1 MNFNVFSFLGFLEG
15 LVVMKQNNEKNRKR
29 IVVKFGGSSLA
40 DHERILRAVTAVA
53 EEAKKG
59 TQIVVIVSAMGKT
72 TDTLFHAAKNSSNGR
87 LHKKDLDEI
96 LAMGERTSIRII
108 AAALKAQ
115 GVNSRYVDTHDPEWP
130 IITDDSFSD
139 ANPILD
145 TCYERAKQGVL
156 PLVDNGII
164 PVIAGFVGRT
174 KDKRVTTL
182 GRGGSD
188 TTAFILA
195 KALEADELILVT
207 DAEGIMSADPKVI
220 ANPKRLPEI
229 DVSTLVGLAD
239 SGTKFIHRKALQYKD
254 ASVKVRVIKNIH
266 GNLNAEGTLIKGAL
280 SSDLDVELAN
290 LSPALSIT
298 VVGKGVSENPQ
309 VIKELAETVKNYAE
323 LLGLSLNYDS
333 MILYASENSN
343 SKMLLEKVHEVI
355 LNHEETLAMSVRKQL
370 AFLKIKGVGLEKT
383 PGLTGRVSE
392 ALRIKRINIFGL
404 MTITSSIL
412 LFVNWKEREK
422 ALNLVRDALRDDKQC

>member
-1 MNFNVFSFLGFLEG
+1 MEG
-15 LVVMKQNNEKNRKR
+15 LVIIKQNIEKNYKR

-40 DHERILRAVTAVA
+40 DDERILKAVMAVA

-59 TQIVVIVSAMGKT
+59 TQIAVIVSAMGKT
-72 TDTLFHAAKNSSNGR
+72 TDTLFHAAKNSSNGK

-115 GVNSRYVDTHDPEWP
+115 GVNSRYVDPHDPEWP

-145 TCYERAKQGVL
+145 ICYKRAKQNIL
-156 PLVDNGII
+156 PIVDKCII

-174 KDKRVTTL
+174 KDNRVTTL

-195 KALEADELILVT
+195 KALDADELILVT
-207 DAEGIMSADPKVI
+207 DAEGIMSADPKI
-220 ANPKRLPEI
+220 ICKPKRLQEI
-229 DVSTLVGLAD
+229 DVRTLVGLAD
-239 SGTKFIHRKALQYKD
+239 SGTKFIHRKALRYKE
-254 ASVKVRVIKNIH
+254 ASVKVRVIQHSH
-266 GNLNAEGTLIKGAL
+266 GNLNVEGTLITGTL
-280 SSDLDVELAN
+280 SNDLNVELT
-290 LSPALSIT
+290 SPLPSMLIT
-298 VVGKGVSENPQ
+298 VIGHGVSEQPQ
-309 VIKELAETVKNYAE
+309 IIKELSETVKNHAE

-333 MILYASENSN
+333 LILYTSENTGS
-343 SKMLLEKVHEVI
+343 SILLEKIHEII
-355 LNHEETLAMSVRKQL
+355 LAHPETLAMSVRKQL
-370 AFLKIKGVGLEKT
+370 AFITIKGVGLEKT
-383 PGLTGRVSE
+383 PGLTGRISE
-392 ALRIKRINIFGL
+392 ALRLNSINIFGL

-412 LFVNWKEREK
+412 LFVEWEEK
-422 ALNLVRDALRDDKQC
+422 KKVLNLIRDALKGE

>member
-1 MNFNVFSFLGFLEG
+1 
-15 LVVMKQNNEKNRKR
+15 MKLNKKKNHRR

-40 DHERILRAVTAVA
+40 DHEHILRAVMAVS
-53 EEAKKG
+53 EESKKG
-59 TQIVVIVSAMGKT
+59 TQIAVIVSAMGKT
-72 TDTLFHAAKNSSNGR
+72 TDSLLTAAKNASNG
-87 LHKKDLDEI
+87 KVKNKDLDEI

-108 AAALKAQ
+108 AAALSAQ
-115 GVNSRYVDTHDPEWP
+115 GLKPRYIDPLDSEWP
-130 IITDDSFSD
+130 IITDDIFSD

-145 TCYERAKQGVL
+145 LCYDRTRQYVL
-156 PLVDNGII
+156 PFFEKGII

-174 KDKRVTTL
+174 KDNKVTTL

-220 ANPKRLPEI
+220 SSPRRIPEI
-229 DVSTLVGLAD
+229 DVNTLVGLAD
-239 SGTKFIHRKALQYKD
+239 SGTKFIHRKALRYKD
-254 ASVKVRVIKNIH
+254 SSLRVRVIRHTH

-280 SSDLDVELAN
+280 STELDATLASQ
-290 LSPALSIT
+290 SPALSIT
-298 VVGKGVSENPQ
+298 VVGKGISELPQ
-309 VIKELAETVKNYAE
+309 VIKELTETVKNHTE

-333 MILYASENSN
+333 MILYASWNSN
-343 SKMLLEKVHEVI
+343 SSLLLEKLHGII
-355 LNHEETLAMSVRKQL
+355 LNHEETLAMSVRRQL

-383 PGLTGRVSE
+383 PGLTGRISE
-392 ALRIKRINIFGL
+392 ALRLNCINIFGL

-412 LFVNWKEREK
+412 LFVSWEEKEK
-422 ALNLVRDALRDDKQC
+422 ALNLVRNALRDDRQC

>member
-1 MNFNVFSFLGFLEG
+1 
-15 LVVMKQNNEKNRKR
+15 MKQIKEKNCKR

-59 TQIVVIVSAMGKT
+59 TQIAVIVSAMGKT
-72 TDTLFHAAKNSSNGR
+72 TDTLFSAAKNSSNGR

-115 GVNSRYVDTHDPEWP
+115 GVNSCYVDPHDEEWP
-130 IITDDSFSD
+130 IITDELFSD
-139 ANPILD
+139 ANPMLD
-145 TCYERAKQGVL
+145 TCYERIGQNVL
-156 PLVDNGII
+156 PMVEKGVV

-174 KDKRVTTL
+174 KNNRVTTL

-207 DAEGIMSADPKVI
+207 DAEGIMTADPKI
-220 ANPKRLPEI
+220 IDDPRRLPEI
-229 DVSTLVGLAD
+229 DVNTLVGLAD
-239 SGTKFIHRKALQYKD
+239 SGTKFIHRKALRYKD
-254 ASVKVRVIKNIH
+254 ASVKVRVIKNTY
-266 GNLNAEGTLIKGAL
+266 GNLYANGTLIKGAL
-280 SSDLDVELAN
+280 STDLGVELAST
-290 LSPALSIT
+290 SPALLIT
-298 VVGKGVSENPQ
+298 VVGKGVSENPN
-309 VIKELAETVKNYAE
+309 VIKELAETVKNNAE

-333 MILYASENSN
+333 IILYASENSN
-343 SKMLLEKVHEVI
+343 SKTLLEKVHGII
-355 LNHEETLAMSVRKQL
+355 LKHDETLAMSVKKQL

-383 PGLTGRVSE
+383 PGLTGRLSE
-392 ALRIKRINIFGL
+392 ALRKNSINIFGL

-412 LFVNWKEREK
+412 LFVNWSEREK
-422 ALNLVRDALRDDKQC
+422 ALSLVRNALKGD

>member
-1 MNFNVFSFLGFLEG
+1 MI
-15 LVVMKQNNEKNRKR
+15 QNHEKNRKR

-59 TQIVVIVSAMGKT
+59 TQIAVIVSAMGKT
-72 TDTLFHAAKNSSNGR
+72 TDTLFNAAKSSSNGR

-115 GVNSRYVDTHDPEWP
+115 GVNSRYVDPHDPEWP
-130 IITDDSFSD
+130 IITDDVFSD

-145 TCYERAKQGVL
+145 TCYERARQNVL
-156 PLVDNGII
+156 PLVEKGVV

-174 KDKRVTTL
+174 KDNKVTTL

-195 KALEADELILVT
+195 KALEADELIMVT
-207 DAEGIMSADPKVI
+207 DAEGIMSADPKI
-220 ANPKRLPEI
+220 IGNPKRLPEI
-229 DVSTLVGLAD
+229 DVNTLVGLAD
-239 SGTKFIHRKALQYKD
+239 SGTKFIHRKALRYKD
-254 ASVKVRVIKNIH
+254 ASVRVRVIKHSH
-266 GNLNAEGTLIKGAL
+266 GDLNAEGTVIKGAL
-280 SSDLDVELAN
+280 STELDVALAN
-290 LSPALSIT
+290 PSPAMSIT
-298 VVGKGVSENPQ
+298 VVGKGVAEQPQ
-309 VIKELAETVKNYAE
+309 VIKELTETVKNHAE
-323 LLGLSLNYDS
+323 LLGLSVNYDS

-343 SKMLLEKVHEVI
+343 SNLLLEKVHEVI
-355 LNHEETLAMSVRKQL
+355 LKHEETLAMSVRKQL
-370 AFLKIKGVGLEKT
+370 AFLKIKGVDLEKT
-383 PGLTGRVSE
+383 PGLTGRIAE
-392 ALRIKRINIFGL
+392 ALRLNAVNIFGL
-404 MTITSSIL
+404 MTITSSIM

-422 ALNLVRDALRDDKQC
+422 VIKLVRNALKGD

>member
-1 MNFNVFSFLGFLEG
+1 
-15 LVVMKQNNEKNRKR
+15 MKQNKEKNRKR

-59 TQIVVIVSAMGKT
+59 TQIAVIVSAMGKT
-72 TDTLFHAAKNSSNGR
+72 TDTLFNAAKNSSNGM
-87 LHKKDLDEI
+87 LHKNDLDEI
-96 LAMGERTSIRII
+96 LAMGERISIRII

-115 GVNSRYVDTHDPEWP
+115 GVNSRYVDPHDPEWP
-130 IITDDSFSD
+130 IITDDLFSD

-145 TCYERAKQGVL
+145 TCYEIAKQNVL
-156 PLVDNGII
+156 PLVEDGVI

-174 KDKRVTTL
+174 KDNRVTTL

-220 ANPKRLPEI
+220 DDPKRLPEI

-239 SGTKFIHRKALQYKD
+239 SGTKFIHRKALRYKD
-254 ASVKVRVIKNIH
+254 ASVKVRVIKHIH
-266 GNLNAEGTLIKGAL
+266 GDLNAEGTLIKGAL
-280 SSDLDVELAN
+280 SSDLDVELA
-290 LSPALSIT
+290 SPSPSLSIT

-309 VIKELAETVKNYAE
+309 VIKELAETVKNHAK

-333 MILYASENSN
+333 MILYVSENSN
-343 SKMLLEKVHEVI
+343 SKLLLEKVHEVI

-370 AFLKIKGVGLEKT
+370 AFLKIRGVGLEQT
-383 PGLTGRVSE
+383 PGLTGRISE
-392 ALRIKRINIFGL
+392 ALRVNCINIFGL

-412 LFVNWKEREK
+412 LFVKWNEREK
-422 ALNLVRDALRDDKQC
+422 ALNLVRNALRDDKTC

>member
-1 MNFNVFSFLGFLEG
+1 
-15 LVVMKQNNEKNRKR
+15 
-29 IVVKFGGSSLA
+29 VVKFGGSSLA
-40 DHERILRAVTAVA
+40 DNERILRAVTAVA

-72 TDTLFHAAKNSSNGR
+72 TDTLFQAAKNSSNGK

-108 AAALKAQ
+108 AVALKAQ
-115 GVNSRYVDTHDPEWP
+115 GVNSRYVDPHDPEWP

-145 TCYERAKQGVL
+145 ICYERAKQNVL
-156 PLVDNGII
+156 PIVEKSII

-174 KDKRVTTL
+174 KDNRVTTL

-195 KALEADELILVT
+195 KALDADELILVT

-220 ANPKRLPEI
+220 GKPKRLPEI

-239 SGTKFIHRKALQYKD
+239 SGTKFIHRKALRYKD
-254 ASVKVRVIKNIH
+254 AAVKVRVIKHSH
-266 GNLNAEGTLIKGAL
+266 GDLNAEGTLITGAL
-280 SSDLDVELAN
+280 SNDLNVELTSS
-290 LSPALSIT
+290 SPAMLIT
-298 VVGKGVSENPQ
+298 VVGKGVSEQPQ
-309 VIKELAETVKNYAE
+309 VIKELSETVKNHAE
-323 LLGLSLNYDS
+323 LLGSSLNYDS
-333 MILYASENSN
+333 LILYASENADSN
-343 SKMLLEKVHEVI
+343 LLLEKIHEI
-355 LNHEETLAMSVRKQL
+355 IISHPETLAMSVRKQL
-370 AFLKIKGVGLEKT
+370 AFITIKGVGLEKT
-383 PGLTGRVSE
+383 PGLTGRISE
-392 ALRIKRINIFGL
+392 ALRVNSVNIFGL

-412 LFVNWKEREK
+412 LFVEWEEKEK
-422 ALNLVRDALRDDKQC
+422 VLNLVRDALNGD

>member
-1 MNFNVFSFLGFLEG
+1 MEG
-15 LVVMKQNNEKNRKR
+15 LVVMKQNKEKNRKR

-72 TDTLFHAAKNSSNGR
+72 TDTLFNAAKNSSNGM
-87 LHKKDLDEI
+87 LHKNDLDEI

-115 GVNSRYVDTHDPEWP
+115 GVNSRYVDPHDPEWP
-130 IITDDSFSD
+130 IITDDLFSD

-145 TCYERAKQGVL
+145 TCYERAKQNVL
-156 PLVDNGII
+156 PLVEDCII

-174 KDKRVTTL
+174 KDNRVTTL

-220 ANPKRLPEI
+220 DDPKRLLEI
-229 DVSTLVGLAD
+229 DVNTLVGLAD
-239 SGTKFIHRKALQYKD
+239 SGTKFIHRKALRYKD
-254 ASVKVRVIKNIH
+254 ASVKVRVIKHIH
-266 GNLNAEGTLIKGAL
+266 GDLNAEGTLIKGAL
-280 SSDLDVELAN
+280 SSDLDVELA
-290 LSPALSIT
+290 SPSPSLSIT
-298 VVGKGVSENPQ
+298 VVGEGVSENPQ
-309 VIKELAETVKNYAE
+309 VIKELAETVKNHAK

-333 MILYASENSN
+333 MILYVSENSN
-343 SKMLLEKVHEVI
+343 SKLLLEKVHEVI

-383 PGLTGRVSE
+383 PGLTGRISE
-392 ALRIKRINIFGL
+392 ALRVNCINIFGL

-412 LFVNWKEREK
+412 LFVKWDAREK
-422 ALNLVRDALRDDKQC
+422 ALNLVRNALRDDKTC

>member
-1 MNFNVFSFLGFLEG
+1 
-15 LVVMKQNNEKNRKR
+15 MKQNNEKNRKR

-40 DHERILRAVTAVA
+40 DNERILRAVTAVA

-72 TDTLFHAAKNSSNGR
+72 TDTLFQAAKNSSNGK

-108 AAALKAQ
+108 AVALKAQ
-115 GVNSRYVDTHDPEWP
+115 GVNSRYVDPHDPEWP

-145 TCYERAKQGVL
+145 ICYERAKQNVL
-156 PLVDNGII
+156 PILEKSII

-174 KDKRVTTL
+174 KDNRVTTL

-195 KALEADELILVT
+195 KALDADELILVT

-220 ANPKRLPEI
+220 CKPKRLPEI
-229 DVSTLVGLAD
+229 DVRTLVGLAD
-239 SGTKFIHRKALQYKD
+239 SGTKFIHRKALRYKD
-254 ASVKVRVIKNIH
+254 ASVKVRVIKHSH
-266 GNLNAEGTLIKGAL
+266 GDLNAEGTLITGAL
-280 SSDLDVELAN
+280 SNDLNVELTSS
-290 LSPALSIT
+290 SPAMLIT
-298 VVGKGVSENPQ
+298 VVGKGVSEQPQ
-309 VIKELAETVKNYAE
+309 VIKELSETVKNHAE
-323 LLGLSLNYDS
+323 LLGSSLNYDS
-333 MILYASENSN
+333 LILYASENADSN
-343 SKMLLEKVHEVI
+343 LLLEKIHEI
-355 LNHEETLAMSVRKQL
+355 IISHPETLAMSVRKQL
-370 AFLKIKGVGLEKT
+370 AFITIKGVGLEKT
-383 PGLTGRVSE
+383 PGLTGRISE
-392 ALRIKRINIFGL
+392 ALRVNSVNIFGL

-412 LFVNWKEREK
+412 LFVEWEEKEK
-422 ALNLVRDALRDDKQC
+422 VLNLVRDALNGD

>member
-1 MNFNVFSFLGFLEG
+1 
-15 LVVMKQNNEKNRKR
+15 MKQNKEKNRKR

-53 EEAKKG
+53 KEAKQG
-59 TQIVVIVSAMGKT
+59 TQIAVIVSAMGKT

-115 GVNSRYVDTHDPEWP
+115 GVNSRYVDPHDPEWP

-145 TCYERAKQGVL
+145 TCYDRANQNVL
-156 PLVDNGII
+156 PIVENGII

-174 KDKRVTTL
+174 KDNRVTTL

-220 ANPKRLPEI
+220 DDPKRLPEI

-239 SGTKFIHRKALQYKD
+239 SGTKFIHRKALRYKD
-254 ASVKVRVIKNIH
+254 AAVKVRVIKHIH
-266 GNLNAEGTLIKGAL
+266 GDLNAEGTLIKGAL
-280 SSDLDVELAN
+280 STELDVELAN
-290 LSPALSIT
+290 PSPALSIT

-309 VIKELAETVKNYAE
+309 IIQELTETVKNHAE

-333 MILYASENSN
+333 MILYVSENSN
-343 SKMLLEKVHEVI
+343 SKLLLENVHNVI
-355 LNHEETLAMSVRKQL
+355 LKHQETLAMSVRKQL

-383 PGLTGRVSE
+383 PGLMGRISE
-392 ALRIKRINIFGL
+392 ALRVNCINIFGL

-412 LFVNWKEREK
+412 LFVNWNEREK
-422 ALNLVRDALRDDKQC
+422 ALNLVRTSLRDDKQC

>member
-1 MNFNVFSFLGFLEG
+1 MEDLI
-15 LVVMKQNNEKNRKR
+15 VMIQNHEKNRKR
-29 IVVKFGGSSLA
+29 IVVKYGGSSLA

-59 TQIVVIVSAMGKT
+59 TQIAVIVSAMGKT

-108 AAALKAQ
+108 TAALKAQ
-115 GVNSRYVDTHDPEWP
+115 GVNSRYVDPHDPEWP
-130 IITDDSFSD
+130 IITDDVFSD

-145 TCYERAKQGVL
+145 TCYERARQNVL
-156 PLVDNGII
+156 PLVEKGVV

-174 KDKRVTTL
+174 KDNKVTTL

-195 KALEADELILVT
+195 KALEADELIMVT
-207 DAEGIMSADPKVI
+207 DAEGIMSADPKI
-220 ANPKRLPEI
+220 IGNPKRLPEI
-229 DVSTLVGLAD
+229 DVNTLVGLAD
-239 SGTKFIHRKALQYKD
+239 SGTKFIHRKALRYKD
-254 ASVKVRVIKNIH
+254 SSVKVRVIKHSH
-266 GNLNAEGTLIKGAL
+266 GNLNAEGTVIKGAL
-280 SSDLDVELAN
+280 STELDIALEN
-290 LSPALSIT
+290 PSPAMSIT
-298 VVGKGVSENPQ
+298 VVGKGVAEQPQ
-309 VIKELAETVKNYAE
+309 VIKELTETVKNHAE
-323 LLGLSLNYDS
+323 LLGLSVNYDS

-343 SKMLLEKVHEVI
+343 SNLLLEKVHEVI
-355 LNHEETLAMSVRKQL
+355 LKHEETLAMSVRKQL
-370 AFLKIKGVGLEKT
+370 AFLKIKGVDLEKT
-383 PGLTGRVSE
+383 PGLTGRIAE
-392 ALRIKRINIFGL
+392 ALRLNAVNIFGL

-422 ALNLVRDALRDDKQC
+422 VIKLVRNALKGD